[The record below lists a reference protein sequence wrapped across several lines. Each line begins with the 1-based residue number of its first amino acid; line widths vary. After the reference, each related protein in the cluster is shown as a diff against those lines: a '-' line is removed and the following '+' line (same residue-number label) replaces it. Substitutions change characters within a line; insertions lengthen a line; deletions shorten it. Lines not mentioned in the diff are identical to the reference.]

1 MIIRNDQPT
10 SITISGVI
18 FAPGEQR
25 DLSELLS
32 PTEVYDA
39 TIFPLNKSL
48 ADGLDDGDVTA
59 PNANTTPPMTPGDI
73 ARPSSVEY
81 VIEATQDGGAYNF
94 RGNVA
99 NIVDLAGIL
108 NPQDGDHV
116 AVQATGTL
124 FEYEN
129 AAWVDTGINAS
140 FQDWIPPVGPN
151 PTPINQ
157 GAITPD
163 LTYSVNVAFQP
174 SVGVVYRTGNTNSG
188 YNYAG
193 FASENV
199 ISQAG
204 DFFEFPSVRI
214 NNIQGFGLASTDT
227 LEGNGPNQNGVPTPG
242 VFCNPPSNFFAYS
255 GRDVMGYLK
264 TNGLY
269 TTGAQNGG
277 ALIMSNPSQAE
288 RDESGVWST
297 GGRVR
302 VGLDAQYHFY
312 IAMFMPTGQVWQTL
326 FRSTTPMPTQDY
338 RFVWVGF
345 YAGSVLSQ
353 LPNQVVTPPPPG
365 GYSDLFYTNLD
376 GFNEY
381 IDIGTQPSLAN
392 VLNYGQPWAFGFKIS
407 TRWNVLNVATPR
419 YTVLK
424 NGGNTIYLNAQST
437 PGGNTAPYLTA
448 GSAKGGA
455 NTWAQVNAGDNILFQ
470 SSGTSIQFYINGVQ
484 EWIGTIPAAVA
495 AGNAPSGQLTIGEAG
510 PIGAYLQGGIDNV
523 WFMGR
528 PLIGAE
534 VSEAGIGGDP
544 QSWSFYAELLGYYLL
559 GEGGPPAF
567 PNSVDF
573 TGQLPDAVL
582 INGEDTD
589 FTPY

>member
-18 FAPGEQR
+18 FAPAEER
-25 DLSELLS
+25 DLSLLLS
-32 PTEVYDA
+32 PTEIYDA
-39 TIFPLNKSL
+39 IVLPLNKSL
-48 ADGLDDGDVTA
+48 PDALDDGDVAA

-108 NPQDGDHV
+108 NPQEGDHV

-124 FEYEN
+124 FEYES
-129 AAWVDTGINAS
+129 ASWVDTGINAS

-163 LTYSVNVAFQP
+163 LAYSVNVAFQP

-204 DFFEFPSVRI
+204 DFFEFPTVRI

-227 LEGNGPNQNGVPTPG
+227 LEGNGPNENGVGTPG
-242 VFCNPPSNFFAYS
+242 VFCTPPSNMFSYS
-255 GRDVMGYLK
+255 GRDVMGYFK

-302 VGLDAQYHFY
+302 VGLDGQYHFY

-326 FRSTTPMPTQDY
+326 FRSTTPMPTQSY

-365 GYSDLFYTNLD
+365 
-376 GFNEY
+376 
-381 IDIGTQPSLAN
+381 
-392 VLNYGQPWAFGFKIS
+392 
-407 TRWNVLNVATPR
+407 
-419 YTVLK
+419 
-424 NGGNTIYLNAQST
+424 
-437 PGGNTAPYLTA
+437 
-448 GSAKGGA
+448 
-455 NTWAQVNAGDNILFQ
+455 
-470 SSGTSIQFYINGVQ
+470 
-484 EWIGTIPAAVA
+484 
-495 AGNAPSGQLTIGEAG
+495 
-510 PIGAYLQGGIDNV
+510 
-523 WFMGR
+523 
-528 PLIGAE
+528 
-534 VSEAGIGGDP
+534 
-544 QSWSFYAELLGYYLL
+544 
-559 GEGGPPAF
+559 
-567 PNSVDF
+567 
-573 TGQLPDAVL
+573 
-582 INGEDTD
+582 
-589 FTPY
+589 